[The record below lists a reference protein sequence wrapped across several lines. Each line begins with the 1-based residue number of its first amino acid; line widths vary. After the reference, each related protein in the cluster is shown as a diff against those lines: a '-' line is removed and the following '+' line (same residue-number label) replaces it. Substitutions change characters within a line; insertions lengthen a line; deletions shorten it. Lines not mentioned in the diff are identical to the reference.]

1 LVSFI
6 FLAMASEMGRGD
18 GGLLNNLEQFLN
30 DGAVHGRRARGKP
43 QEGRA
48 RREGS

>member
-1 LVSFI
+1 
-6 FLAMASEMGRGD
+6 MTREMGRGN
-18 GGLLNNLEQFLN
+18 GGLLNDLEQFLN

-48 RREGS
+48 RKVGF